1 MRVVETT
8 YSCDWLVGDGEVE
21 VEKRSEN
28 WASGLTRRGIREK
41 NWTMP
46 LCVRFGK
53 RRQGREGSGRGM
65 RFMIEIG

>member
-1 MRVVETT
+1 MEA
-8 YSCDWLVGDGEVE
+8 DE
-21 VEKRSEN
+21 EKRSEN

-53 RRQGREGSGRGM
+53 RRQGREGSERGM
-65 RFMIEIG
+65 RIVIVIG

>member
-8 YSCDWLVGDGEVE
+8 YSWDWLWLGEADCAVE
-21 VEKRSEN
+21 AKEEKRSEN

-46 LCVRFGK
+46 F
-53 RRQGREGSGRGM
+53 
-65 RFMIEIG
+65 